1 MMHLL
6 LYGKLM
12 DLYRKFPNVL
22 TTASFVQITI
32 AVIHIAQNATC
43 IITEYLTDGVM
54 NIRNV
59 GIKIWRNIVKNVED
73 IIEISNRSIVI
84 YVKNALVFQP
94 PTVRYVEIII
104 IATSS
109 IVINVVGLFMQVHIV
124 TYVNLIAVL
133 LVMRNFMWN
142 VIYVMDG

>member
-1 MMHLL
+1 
-6 LYGKLM
+6 M